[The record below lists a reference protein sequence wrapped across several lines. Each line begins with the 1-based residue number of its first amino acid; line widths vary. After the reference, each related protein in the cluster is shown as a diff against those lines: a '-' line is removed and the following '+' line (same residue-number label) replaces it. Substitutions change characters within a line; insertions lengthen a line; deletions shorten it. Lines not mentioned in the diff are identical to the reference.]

1 MKKGCFISTIVVL
14 VLLTAGLVYYFVY
27 QNKGSSVRNTTEK
40 PAYVD
45 ISRKVVAT
53 GTINP
58 RQEINIKPQVSGV
71 VDELFVVAGE
81 VIEKGKKLAR
91 IKLVPSQVNINQAQS
106 QVELARLRL
115 KDAQRELERQR
126 TIHEDNLDVETA
138 KANFENARQEEARQ
152 RQLFDAGVISEQ
164 QYNQYKL
171 ELELRRNAYEN
182 AKITSTNSLSQY
194 ETQVD
199 IAQQELNSAV
209 SNLRLLKEGVDQNS
223 KQVAN
228 VVNSPVAGMV
238 LDVPL
243 EEGTSVIERNN
254 FNEGTTIATVAD
266 MNTLIFEGK
275 VDEADVG
282 SIDEG
287 MPILLKI
294 GAIPDQQ
301 FDAILEYISPKG
313 VKEEGTVKF
322 EVKAAVK
329 QTGDRFLRAGYSANG
344 DIIIHKK
351 DNVLAIKERDII
363 YDGDGKTYVEIK
375 NGDGFDRKKVETG
388 ISDGLNT
395 EIISGLDTTMLVR
408 VQQEEPEMA
417 GS

>member
-27 QNKGSSVRNTTEK
+27 QNKGPAVNNATEK
-40 PAYVD
+40 PEYVD

-53 GTINP
+53 GSINP

-81 VIEKGKKLAR
+81 IIEKGKKLAR

-126 TIHEDNLDVETA
+126 TINKGSLDVETA
-138 KANFENARQEEARQ
+138 KANFENARQEESRQ
-152 RQLFDAGVISEQ
+152 KQLFDAGVISEQ

-171 ELELRRNAYEN
+171 ELELRENAFEN
-182 AKITSTNSLSQY
+182 AKISSTNSLSQY
-194 ETQVD
+194 ESQVD
-199 IAQQELNSAV
+199 IAQQELNSAI

-266 MNTLIFEGK
+266 MNTLIFEGQ

-282 SIDEG
+282 SIEEG

-294 GAIPDQQ
+294 GAIPDQEY
-301 FDAILEYISPKG
+301 DAILEYISPKG

-351 DNVLAIKERDII
+351 DNILAIKERDII
-363 YDGDGKTYVEIK
+363 YDGDDTYVEVK
-375 NGDGFDRKKVETG
+375 KGDEFDRKKVETG

-395 EIISGLDTTMLVR
+395 EITSGLDTTMLVR
-408 VQQEEPEMA
+408 VQQEEPSTPEM
-417 GS
+417 

>member
-1 MKKGCFISTIVVL
+1 MKKGCFISTIAIV
-14 VLLTAGLVYYFVY
+14 VLLTVGLVFYFIN
-27 QNKGSSVRNTTEK
+27 QNKGPNIDTTLDE
-40 PAYVD
+40 PEYMD

-53 GTINP
+53 GTIIP

-71 VDELFVVAGE
+71 VDELFVVAGDT
-81 VIEKGKKLAR
+81 ITKGTIIAR
-91 IKLVPSQVNINQAQS
+91 IQLVPSQVNINQAQS

-115 KDAQRELERQR
+115 EDATRELTRQKN
-126 TIHEDNLDVETA
+126 IHEQNLDVETA
-138 KANFENARQEEARQ
+138 RANFENARVEEARQ

-171 ELELRRNAYEN
+171 DLELRRNAFEN
-182 AKITSTNSLSQY
+182 AKITSSNSLSQY

-209 SNLRLLKEGVDQNS
+209 SNLRLLREGVDQNS

-228 VVNSPVAGMV
+228 EVSSTVSGMV

-243 EEGTSVIERNN
+243 EEGASVIERNN

-266 MNTLIFEGK
+266 METLIFEGQ

-282 SIDEG
+282 SIEVG

-294 GAIPDQQ
+294 GAIPDVEYE
-301 FDAILEYISPKG
+301 AILEYISPKG
-313 VKEEGTVKF
+313 IKEEGTVKF
-322 EVKAAVK
+322 EVRAAVR
-329 QTGDRFLRAGYSANG
+329 QTGERFLRAGYSANG
-344 DIIIHKK
+344 DIIIHQR
-351 DNVLAIKERDII
+351 DSVLAIKERDII
-363 YDGDGKTYVEIK
+363 YEGDDTFVEVK
-375 NGDGFDRKKVETG
+375 NGDDFARTKIETG

-395 EIISGLDTTMLVR
+395 EVLSGLDTTMQVR
-408 VQQEEPEMA
+408 VQQENPL
-417 GS
+417 

>member
-27 QNKGSSVRNTTEK
+27 QNKGPAINNATEK
-40 PAYVD
+40 PTYVD

-81 VIEKGKKLAR
+81 IIEKGKKLAR

-115 KDAQRELERQR
+115 KDSQRELERQR
-126 TIHEDNLDVETA
+126 TINEGNLDVETA

-171 ELELRRNAYEN
+171 ELELRKNAFEN
-182 AKITSTNSLSQY
+182 AKITSINSLSQY

-199 IAQQELNSAV
+199 IAQQELNSAI

-266 MNTLIFEGK
+266 MNTLVFEGK

-282 SIDEG
+282 SINVG

-329 QTGDRFLRAGYSANG
+329 QSGDRFLRAGYSANG

-351 DNVLAIKERDII
+351 DNILSIKERDII
-363 YDGDGKTYVEIK
+363 YDGDDTYVEVQ
-375 NGDGFDRKKVETG
+375 NGSGFDRKKVETG

-395 EIISGLDTTMLVR
+395 EITSGLDTTMLVR
-408 VQQEEPEMA
+408 VQQEEPAATGM
-417 GS
+417 

>member
-1 MKKGCFISTIVVL
+1 MKKGCFISTLVVF
-14 VLLTAGLVYYFVY
+14 VLLTAGLTYYFVS
-27 QNKGSSVRNTTEK
+27 QNKGAEENKSTEK
-40 PAYVD
+40 PEYMD
-45 ISRKVVAT
+45 ISRKIVAT

-58 RQEINIKPQVSGV
+58 RQEISIKPQVSGV

-81 VIEKGKKLAR
+81 MIEKGKQLAR
-91 IKLVPSQVNINQAQS
+91 IKLVPSQISINQAQS
-106 QVELARLRL
+106 QVDLAKIRLQ
-115 KDAQRELERQR
+115 DAQRELERQQR
-126 TIHEDNLDVETA
+126 VNKGKLDIETA
-138 KANFENARQEEARQ
+138 SANFVNAQQEEKRQ
-152 RQLFDAGVISEQ
+152 RQLFEAGVISEQ

-171 ELELRRNAYEN
+171 DLELRRNAYEN
-182 AKITSTNSLSQY
+182 AQISSKNSLSQY
-194 ETQVD
+194 ESQVD

-209 SNLRLLKEGVDQNS
+209 SNLKLLREGVDQNS

-228 VVNSPVAGMV
+228 IVTSTVSGMV

-282 SIDEG
+282 SIEEG

-301 FDAILEYISPKG
+301 FNAILEFISPKG

-322 EVKAAVK
+322 EVRAAVN
-329 QTGDRFLRAGYSANG
+329 QTGERFLRAGYSANG
-344 DIIIHKK
+344 DIIINKK

-363 YDGDGKTYVEIK
+363 YEGDDTYVEVK
-375 NGDGFDRKKVETG
+375 NGNDFKRQAIETG

-395 EIISGLDTTMLVR
+395 EVVSGLDTTQLVR
-408 VQQEEPEMA
+408 VQQEQAAEA
-417 GS
+417 GL